1 MAFKDSVLKVVKSPA
16 VRKAVVSLVLAIA
29 AALGVSLGTGCAG
42 VQLPARA
49 AQAEC
54 VLGVLN
60 EVGDPNALTL
70 GQARQLAADLKACE
84 PAPEPGDAGAE

>member
-16 VRKAVVSLVLAIA
+16 VQKAVVAVVLAVA
-29 AALGVSLGTGCAG
+29 AALGISLSAGCAG
-42 VQLPARA
+42 ARLPARA

-60 EVGDPNALTL
+60 AVGDPNALTL
-70 GQARQLAADLKACE
+70 GQARQLAADLKSCE
-84 PAPEPGDAGAE
+84 PASVNDAGSE